1 MLVKAFADDYNLKFK
16 PHQVEGP
23 ASPRDYLDW
32 NARLRKHRLE
42 QQNKKETHITSGH
55 DVPELE
61 WVQTS
66 YVQPHVMA
74 NDLFLFDPKT
84 NKYTV
89 DKYVQGLYSVSYA
102 VLAVLFTWHNNRCNR
117 TFWYYRFHRRK
128 WSLKTIEILHNY
140 LCLLCSIDLA

>member
-1 MLVKAFADDYNLKFK
+1 MLVKAFADDFDLKFR

-42 QQNKKETHITSGH
+42 QQSKEKASVASAHQ
-55 DVPELE
+55 VAELD
-61 WVQTS
+61 WVKTS

-89 DKYVQGLYSVSYA
+89 DKYVQGLYPVCN
-102 VLAVLFTWHNNRCNR
+102 VHINAVLFTQHCRCN
-117 TFWYYRFHRRK
+117 
-128 WSLKTIEILHNY
+128 
-140 LCLLCSIDLA
+140 

>member
-1 MLVKAFADDYNLKFK
+1 MLVKAFADDYDLKFR

-32 NARLRKHRLE
+32 NARLRKYRLE
-42 QQNKKETHITSGH
+42 QQTKKETHVASSGH
-55 DVPELE
+55 DVPELQ

-89 DKYVQGLYSVSYA
+89 DKYVQGL
-102 VLAVLFTWHNNRCNR
+102 
-117 TFWYYRFHRRK
+117 
-128 WSLKTIEILHNY
+128 
-140 LCLLCSIDLA
+140 

>member
-1 MLVKAFADDYNLKFK
+1 MLVKAFADDYDLKFR

-23 ASPRDYLDW
+23 TSPRDYLDW
-32 NARLRKHRLE
+32 NARLRKYRLE
-42 QQNKKETHITSGH
+42 QQTKKETHITSGH
-55 DVPELE
+55 DVPELQ

-89 DKYVQGLYSVSYA
+89 DKYVQGLCYVDNSSQ
-102 VLAVLFTWHNNRCNR
+102 
-117 TFWYYRFHRRK
+117 
-128 WSLKTIEILHNY
+128 
-140 LCLLCSIDLA
+140 